1 MPSRRRPD
9 EDGAQKEPPPPRR
22 AIPPAGLLRR
32 ERRAILR
39 AREEGIRDLGGLLL
53 EMYRRDLFRE
63 DLLREHCAE
72 LLSLEAR
79 LQEIDLMLGGR
90 HPGYAGRCECGAP
103 LLWGSHFCANCGRPA
118 VGDAVVACPRCGHA
132 LPGDARF
139 CAACGSPAPAGET
152 PSPGEAVASDNG
164 TDPAEPPVAAEP
176 PVDAEPPAD
185 PKPVVDPWET

>member
-1 MPSRRRPD
+1 M
-9 EDGAQKEPPPPRR
+9 
-22 AIPPAGLLRR
+22 
-32 ERRAILR
+32 R

-72 LLSLEAR
+72 LLSLDAR
-79 LQEIDLMLGGR
+79 LQEIDLLLSGR

-118 VGDAVVACPRCGHA
+118 VGDIVVACPRCGHA

-139 CAACGSPAPAGET
+139 CASCGSAAPPAEAAVG
-152 PSPGEAVASDNG
+152 GEAPSDNG
-164 TDPAEPPVAAEP
+164 ADAPEPS
-176 PVDAEPPAD
+176 
-185 PKPVVDPWET
+185 VDPWET

>member
-1 MPSRRRPD
+1 MARLPMPSRRRPD
-9 EDGAQKEPPPPRR
+9 GDGTQPDPPPPRR

-39 AREEGIRDLGGLLL
+39 AREEGVRDLGGLLL

-63 DLLREHCAE
+63 DLLREHCSE
-72 LLSLEAR
+72 LLSLDAR

-90 HPGYAGRCECGAP
+90 HPGYTGRCECGAP

-118 VGDAVVACPRCGHA
+118 VGDVVVACAHCGHA

-139 CAACGSPAPAGET
+139 CASCGSPAPAGEA
-152 PSPGEAVASDNG
+152 PRIDEAASENGADPG
-164 TDPAEPPVAAEP
+164 EP
-176 PVDAEPPAD
+176 PVDAEPQAD
-185 PKPVVDPWET
+185 AWEA